1 MNTREVNYIII
12 DETAE
17 YLLIEDVGPWNI
29 YLTITNGAEIVVE
42 ELAEQLGTRRL
53 EYIDSSGD
61 RDQLLVYDG
70 KFVGFAPIPNTKK
83 DKQND

>member
-1 MNTREVNYIII
+1 MSTREVNYIII
-12 DETAE
+12 EDTPE

-29 YLTITNGAEIVVE
+29 YLTITNGAESVVE

-61 RDQLLVYDG
+61 RDQLLVDDG
-70 KFVGFAPIPNTKK
+70 KFVGFAPIPKSEE
-83 DKQND
+83 DDQ